1 VEYLNEMDAE
11 RDKELDELFERMRAA
26 FADVP
31 EERLMEDVAEIIERN
46 RQEQRKKT
54 NMPRPA

>member
-1 VEYLNEMDAE
+1 MEYLNEMDAE